1 MFTPPPHWWLI
12 VLANG
17 FLGVNQ
23 GLCWSMTVV
32 SKIDLVGS
40 RRRGLATGLNEF
52 AGYAA
57 VGGTALLTSFL
68 AGTYGIR
75 AVPFAVG
82 LAAIGAGL
90 LLSAGFV
97 RETKPVPE
105 RGAAA
110 SGGRATFCSRLAGA
124 RWGKPRL

>member
-1 MFTPPPHWWLI
+1 
-12 VLANG
+12 
-17 FLGVNQ
+17 
-23 GLCWSMTVV
+23 MTVV

-90 LLSAGFV
+90 FLSAGFV
-97 RETKPVPE
+97 RETKPFAKRE
-105 RGAAA
+105 SSA
-110 SGGRATFCSRLAGA
+110 SGAGPTVCSLFADASLRNPGFFACSPGGLVENLKDRVA
-124 RWGKPRL
+124 WGVL

>member
-1 MFTPPPHWWLI
+1 
-12 VLANG
+12 
-17 FLGVNQ
+17 
-23 GLCWSMTVV
+23 MTVV
-32 SKIDLVGS
+32 SKVDLVGS

-97 RETKPVPE
+97 PRPQPVGG
-105 RGAAA
+105 RGAHGFGGPAA
-110 SGGRATFCSRLAGA
+110 FCSRFPGG
-124 RWGKPRL
+124 RWWNRA

>member
-1 MFTPPPHWWLI
+1 
-12 VLANG
+12 
-17 FLGVNQ
+17 
-23 GLCWSMTVV
+23 MTVV

-90 LLSAGFV
+90 FLSAGFV
-97 RETKPVPE
+97 RETEPVAK
-105 RGAAA
+105 RGSSA
-110 SGGRATFCSRLAGA
+110 SGAGPTVCPVFAGA
-124 RWGKPRL
+124 SWGKPSLF

>member
-1 MFTPPPHWWLI
+1 
-12 VLANG
+12 
-17 FLGVNQ
+17 
-23 GLCWSMTVV
+23 MTVV
-32 SKIDLVGS
+32 SKVDLVGS

-90 LLSAGFV
+90 LLSAGFC
-97 RETKPVPE
+97 
-105 RGAAA
+105 RGAKTVPGGGVRG
-110 SGGRATFCSRLAGA
+110 SGGRATVC
-124 RWGKPRL
+124 PRLPGVGW

>member
-1 MFTPPPHWWLI
+1 
-12 VLANG
+12 
-17 FLGVNQ
+17 
-23 GLCWSMTVV
+23 MTVV
-32 SKIDLVGS
+32 SKVDLVGS

-90 LLSAGFV
+90 TLSAGFV
-97 RETKPVPE
+97 RETKPFAE
-105 RGAAA
+105 REASA
-110 SGGRATFCSRLAGA
+110 SGARPTFRSVFAEAG
-124 RWGKPRL
+124 WGNRSFVAGSQSGAVAKPNTRICL

>member
-1 MFTPPPHWWLI
+1 
-12 VLANG
+12 
-17 FLGVNQ
+17 
-23 GLCWSMTVV
+23 MTVV
-32 SKIDLVGS
+32 SKVDLVGS

-97 RETKPVPE
+97 RGTETVAE
-105 RGAAA
+105 RGARA
-110 SGGRATFCSRLAGA
+110 SGAGPPVRSRFPGAGL
-124 RWGKPRL
+124 RNP

>member
-1 MFTPPPHWWLI
+1 
-12 VLANG
+12 
-17 FLGVNQ
+17 
-23 GLCWSMTVV
+23 MTVV

-90 LLSAGFV
+90 ILSAGFV
-97 RETKPVPE
+97 PQAETLSGGGG
-105 RGAAA
+105 RGL
-110 SGGRATFCSRLAGA
+110 GGRAALFSRFAGGG
-124 RWGKPRL
+124 W

>member
-1 MFTPPPHWWLI
+1 
-12 VLANG
+12 
-17 FLGVNQ
+17 
-23 GLCWSMTVV
+23 MTVV

-97 RETKPVPE
+97 RGTKPFAE
-105 RGAAA
+105 RGSRA
-110 SGGRATFCSRLAGA
+110 SGAPPTFCSGFSEG
-124 RWGKPRL
+124 RWGNPSLFACSPS